1 MISELYVPRSRFPDF
16 MREARQALLD
26 TEANVV
32 YGTVRLIEPEDETF
46 LRWAREDYACV
57 IFNLLVEHSA
67 EGIERAKRQ
76 FRALIDCALDQDG
89 CYYLTY
95 HRWARKDQVEKAYP
109 QFSEFLELKDKY
121 DPGRIFTSE
130 WHRHYV
136 EMFA

>member
-1 MISELYVPRSRFPDF
+1 M
-16 MREARQALLD
+16 
-26 TEANVV
+26 
-32 YGTVRLIEPEDETF
+32 RLIKSEDETF

-57 IFNLLVEHSA
+57 IFNMLVEHSA
-67 EGIERAKRQ
+67 EGIERAKRH

-109 QFSEFLELKDKY
+109 QFREFLQLKEEY
-121 DPGRIFTSE
+121 DPDHIFTSE

-136 EMFA
+136 EIFA